1 MTSIQ
6 VSLPSAPPE
15 DLAMSRHPCLASPRR
30 LIPWSLLSST
40 LLGLPA
46 QAQQSTAVQLDAV
59 TVQSSEEG
67 YQPTRNSSALRN
79 DAPMLEVPQAV
90 NVVTEQVLR
99 DQGARSLDDAL
110 QNISGISQTNTLG
123 GTQDAFI
130 RRGFGEN
137 RDGGILTNGLQTAL
151 PRSFNATTQSVEV
164 LKGPASTLYGILD
177 PGGAINVLTK
187 KPARQFAG
195 EASVSASSFGGGT
208 ASLDLTGPIQGSRL
222 AYRLVA
228 DKQETDYWRNFG
240 KTKEW
245 LIAPSLTWFGD
256 DTIVTASYMYQ
267 DYSVPFD
274 RGTIWKAD
282 GSGPIPLSRSTRLDE
297 PFNITQGSSELASLN
312 LSHALANDWRVTV
325 DYSYS
330 RNKYSDNQARVTGYN
345 DSTGNVTRRIDAT
358 QSAETSYHSARVD
371 FAGSVEIAG
380 KRNDLL
386 FGAQYDYHQVLRTDM
401 NRCSSSYRLNIDNP
415 SYGNVSTCSTP
426 TASDSDQ
433 FERLKSPSLYLQDSL
448 HLNQRWIV
456 VAGMRYQYYEQISGR
471 GRPFKLNTD
480 TSGGKLVPR
489 LGAVYKL
496 NASTSLYANAARSF
510 KPQSSFSTYYGDLTP
525 EEGTTYEIGAKWEGA
540 SGLSANLALYTTDK
554 ENVVYNEVDDNIT
567 VTRTAGLVRAR
578 GLEIDVAGQ
587 LTRNW
592 SLIASYG
599 YTDAEVKDDPSY
611 AGKRPVNIP
620 RHTASLFASYDFG
633 VLQGGDRLKVGGGL
647 RAASNRAGINDNS
660 YFLPGYAVADAFA
673 SYTLKMKYPVTV
685 QLNLRNLFDRTYF
698 TSSIGSTR
706 YANAYGEPFNA
717 SLTASV
723 RF

>member
-1 MTSIQ
+1 
-6 VSLPSAPPE
+6 
-15 DLAMSRHPCLASPRR
+15 MSRPLHAASPRR
-30 LIPWSLLSST
+30 LFALTLISSAFWSLA
-40 LLGLPA
+40 A
-46 QAQQSTAVQLDAV
+46 QAQQSSAVELDAV
-59 TVQSSEEG
+59 TVESSEEG

-187 KPARQFAG
+187 KPARQFSG
-195 EASVSASSFGGGT
+195 EATLSTTSFGGGSG
-208 ASLDLTGPIQGSRL
+208 SLDLTGPIAGTRL

-256 DTIVTASYMYQ
+256 DTIITASYMYQ

-282 GSGPIPLSRSTRLDE
+282 GTGPIPLSRSTRLDE
-297 PFNITQGSSELASLN
+297 PFNITQGTSELASLN

-345 DSTGNVTRRIDAT
+345 DSNGNVTRRIDAT

-371 FAGSVEIAG
+371 FAGSVEIGG

-386 FGAQYDYHQVLRTDM
+386 FGAQYDYHQILRTDM
-401 NRCSSSYRLNIDNP
+401 NRCNSSYLFNIYNP

-426 TASDSDQ
+426 RASDSDQ
-433 FERLKSPSLYLQDSL
+433 FERLKSPSLYVQDSL
-448 HLNQRWIV
+448 HLNQRWII
-456 VAGMRYQYYEQISGR
+456 VAGARYQYYEQISGR
-471 GRPFKLNTD
+471 GRPFVLNTD
-480 TSGGKLVPR
+480 TSGGKVVPR
-489 LGAVYKL
+489 VGAVFKL
-496 NASTSLYANAARSF
+496 NASTSFYANAARSF
-510 KPQSSFSTYYGDLTP
+510 KPQSSFSSFYGDLTP
-525 EEGTTYEIGAKWEGA
+525 EEGTTYEIGAKWESAG
-540 SGLSANLALYTTDK
+540 GLSANVALYTTDK
-554 ENVVYNEVDDNIT
+554 KNVVYNEVDNSIT

-578 GLEIDVAGQ
+578 GLEIDLAGR

-611 AGKRPVNIP
+611 AGLRPVNIP

-633 VLQGGDRLKVGGGL
+633 VLRGGDRLKVGGGL
-647 RAASNRAGINDNS
+647 RGASNRAGINDNS

-717 SLTASV
+717 TLTASV